1 MSIKKSI
8 RSKKGISLKVQ
19 RGNSHI
25 LHPYRA
31 DNDEPESLFERFP
44 WLYAFCREYLF
55 HDHTGEIER
64 SLWPDDGPA
73 AGSRVIELGCGPGF
87 YACRLAEHFHQLH
100 VIGIDRSELLLTRA
114 RLRAQARRLTN
125 CRFEKDDVLT
135 LSRCTSTVDAM
146 IASRLFTILAE
157 REQALAEIYR
167 VLRPGGRCFIAEPR
181 SSLRAAAPLSL
192 MWLCA
197 RLLALCGDRARVYRE
212 PSRVAVMTECEFDRL
227 IDSQPWKRVWHRQD
241 AWYRYAVCEKG
252 QTALGELSVGG
263 ASLQ

>member
-1 MSIKKSI
+1 MNL
-8 RSKKGISLKVQ
+8 RSL
-19 RGNSHI
+19 HI
-25 LHPYRA
+25 GRTHKA
-31 DNDEPESLFERFP
+31 NGEEPESLFERFP

-55 HDHTGEIER
+55 HDHTDEIER
-64 SLWPDDGPA
+64 ALWPDDGPTE
-73 AGSRVIELGCGPGF
+73 GSRVIELGCGPGF
-87 YACRLAEHFHQLH
+87 YACRLAEHFQQLH
-100 VIGIDRSELLLTRA
+100 VIGIDRSELLLNRA
-114 RLRAQARRLTN
+114 RVRARARRLTN

-135 LSRCTSTVDAM
+135 LSMRPSTVDSM

-157 REQALAEIYR
+157 RDQALAEIYR

-212 PSRVAVMTECEFDRL
+212 PSRVAVMTESEFDRL

-241 AWYRYAVCEKG
+241 LWYRYAVCEKG
-252 QTALGELSVGG
+252 KAALGG
-263 ASLQ
+263 ASVGRASLR